1 MTKLTKN
8 LAALLLTLVAAA
20 AGTTAVQAKAT
31 GPWEIALR
39 PLPQAALQGDRPI
52 LGAAMSARAVKL
64 VIEDGRTGPDPAILG
79 QTQDHTDQF
88 FPLRTS
94 SNVLAWTTDSVQK
107 AVAVWGV
114 KTANDAPLV
123 LTGKIVQFT
132 LNESTKAVGAMYAA
146 EIQISFTLKNAKGGV
161 LWESNHGGDSH
172 RFGKSRSEENANEV
186 LVESIKQA
194 CSELFGDAALQE
206 AWDGKATP
214 HAAGTAGTAGMSA
227 PPAPAAAPAPAPM
240 TPSALLTELVKLKK
254 QGFDTDLLL
263 DYVNKHSLTTA
274 LSADDMVKWKQAGM
288 PPEVIKAALARAGS

>member
-1 MTKLTKN
+1 MSILTTKTLGGGL
-8 LAALLLTLVAAA
+8 LALALIA
-20 AGTTAVQAKAT
+20 AGTTAAQAKAT
-31 GPWEIALR
+31 GAWEIALR
-39 PLPQAALQGDRPI
+39 PLPQASLQGQSPA
-52 LGAAMSARAVKL
+52 LGAAMTAKAVKL

-107 AVAVWGV
+107 AVAVWGI
-114 KTANDAPLV
+114 KTADSAPLV
-123 LTGKIVQFT
+123 LTGRIVQFA
-132 LNESTKAVGAMYAA
+132 LNESTKAVGAMYGA

-186 LVESIKQA
+186 LVEAIKQA
-194 CSELFGDAALQE
+194 CSELFGDAGLQE

-214 HAAGTAGTAGMSA
+214 HAAG
-227 PPAPAAAPAPAPM
+227 AAAPAASMAPVAPPM
-240 TPSALLTELVKLKK
+240 TPSALLAELVKLKK

-263 DYVNKHSLTTA
+263 DYVNKHSLTAA

-288 PPEVIKAALARAGS
+288 PPEVIKAALARSGS

>member
-1 MTKLTKN
+1 MTKMTKN
-8 LAALLLTLVAAA
+8 LVVMLLALVTVV

-31 GPWEIALR
+31 GGWEVALR
-39 PLPQAALQGDRPI
+39 PVSQASFQKELPN
-52 LGAAMSARAVKL
+52 LGAAMTARAVKL
-64 VIEDGRTGPDPAILG
+64 VIEDGRTGPDPAVVG

-94 SNVLAWTTDSVQK
+94 SNVPAWITDALQK
-107 AVAVWGV
+107 AVVAWGV
-114 KTANDAPLV
+114 KTSDSAPLV
-123 LTGKIVQFT
+123 LTGRIIQFN
-132 LNESTKAVGAMYAA
+132 LNESTKAVGAMYSA
-146 EIQISFTLKNAKGGV
+146 EITIAFTLKNSRGGV
-161 LWESNHGGDSH
+161 LWESNQSGDSH

-194 CSELFGDAALQE
+194 YSELFGSSGLQD

-214 HAAGTAGTAGMSA
+214 HAAGA
-227 PPAPAAAPAPAPM
+227 PAPTAPMAPAAAAAPAPAAM

-254 QGFDTDLLL
+254 QGFDSDLLL

-288 PPEVIKAALARAGS
+288 PPEVIKAALARSSS

>member
-1 MTKLTKN
+1 MTTIRKSRIAVLALTL
-8 LAALLLTLVAAA
+8 LAAATAAA
-20 AGTTAVQAKAT
+20 HAKAT

-39 PLPQAALQGDRPI
+39 PLPQASFQGQSPN
-52 LGAAMSARAVKL
+52 LGAAMTAKAVRL
-64 VIEDGRTGPDPAILG
+64 VIEDGRTGPDPAIIG

-107 AVAVWGV
+107 AVAVWGI

-123 LTGKIVQFT
+123 LTGRIVQFV
-132 LNESTKAVGAMYAA
+132 LNESTKAVGAMYGA

-161 LWESNHGGDSH
+161 LWEGNHGGDSH

-186 LVESIKQA
+186 LVEAIKQA
-194 CSELFGDAALQE
+194 CSELFGDAGLQE

-214 HAAGTAGTAGMSA
+214 HAAG
-227 PPAPAAAPAPAPM
+227 AAAPAASMAPAAPPM
-240 TPSALLTELVKLKK
+240 TPSALLAELVKLKK

-263 DYVNKHSLTTA
+263 DYVNKHSLTAA

-288 PPEVIKAALARAGS
+288 PPEVIKAALARSGS

>member
-1 MTKLTKN
+1 MTKMTKN

-20 AGTTAVQAKAT
+20 AGTTVAQAKAT

-64 VIEDGRTGPDPAILG
+64 VIEDGRTGPDPAVIG
-79 QTQDHTDQF
+79 QTQDHADQF

-107 AVAVWGV
+107 AVAVWGI

-123 LTGKIVQFT
+123 LTGRITQFT
-132 LNESTKAVGAMYAA
+132 LNEGTKAVGAVYGA

-161 LWESNHGGDSH
+161 LWESTHGGDSH

-186 LVESIKQA
+186 LVEAIKQA
-194 CSELFGDAALQE
+194 CSELFGDSALQE

-214 HAAGTAGTAGMSA
+214 HAAGTSA
-227 PPAPAAAPAPAPM
+227 SPAAASAPAPAPM

>member
-1 MTKLTKN
+1 MTTIRKLGT
-8 LAALLLTLVAAA
+8 ALLLSTLVA
-20 AGTTAVQAKAT
+20 AGTTAAQAKAT

-39 PLPQAALQGDRPI
+39 PLPQASLQGQSPA

-64 VIEDGRTGPDPAILG
+64 VIEDGRAGPDPAVIG

-107 AVAVWGV
+107 AVAVWGI

-123 LTGKIVQFT
+123 LTGRITQFT

-194 CSELFGDAALQE
+194 CSELFGDSALQE

-214 HAAGTAGTAGMSA
+214 HAAGAS
-227 PPAPAAAPAPAPM
+227 APAASMAPAAPPM

-254 QGFDTDLLL
+254 QGFDTDLLT

-288 PPEVIKAALARAGS
+288 PPEVIKAALARSGA